1 MSPLPNNP
9 TFQFRVRYAEC
20 TAHGDLAM
28 AGYINFFSE
37 AAAQALSEHDVD
49 IRMMTAREG
58 ALREAGYDVEIQ
70 VSPTYDDEVD
80 VEVRLHALDDRGF
93 TLGFGLRAARGG
105 KPLARGTIR
114 YDARSPGHDGVCRLP
129 LDLHG
134 LLQEWLV

>member
-58 ALREAGYDVEIQ
+58 ARQAAGPGNHPLRRTVIG
-70 VSPTYDDEVD
+70 P
-80 VEVRLHALDDRGF
+80 RW
-93 TLGFGLRAARGG
+93 GLPSA
-105 KPLARGTIR
+105 
-114 YDARSPGHDGVCRLP
+114 S
-129 LDLHG
+129 
-134 LLQEWLV
+134 

>member
-49 IRMMTAREG
+49 IRMMTVREG

-70 VSPTYDDEVD
+70 VSPTYDDEVA

-114 YDARSPGHDGVCRLP
+114 YDARSSGPDGACRLP